1 MLKNYSRVKIGANKM
16 KKSKIVKKGDW
27 AQKLLDLQLESE
39 KLPKLSPQEKA
50 KLEQS
55 FAIDQLYYSSKL
67 EGSSL
72 TTEMIDRA
80 IHGKKFSAA

>member
-1 MLKNYSRVKIGANKM
+1 M
-16 KKSKIVKKGDW
+16 KKSKVIKKGDLL
-27 AQKLLDLQLESE
+27 QKLFDLQLESH
-39 KLPKLSPQEKA
+39 KLPPLLPREKA

-55 FAIDQLYYSSKL
+55 LAIDQLYYSSKL

-80 IHGKKFSAA
+80 IHGKKLSAA